1 MSDCAHA
8 FFCSSSYA
16 HRLRVDS
23 YAFDSVP
30 WLTDHTFM
38 HSVQELRVVQCHNR
52 NLTVRMRLRALS
64 HLATT
69 ASHHWRRHARCC
81 DAPVLF
87 ARSSVARQLVD
98 LDQQSHTVRPLLSSR
113 VNSNSSL
120 SLALQTSVSRVRHLS
135 ACLICVTSTSC
146 SLTAAA
152 RTSSTTTPMPT
163 FSQIGCADSPQSALS
178 ESESRSRTWPQ
189 LTKLAT
195 DWGDFGPAFD
205 DELASETDESASY

>member
-1 MSDCAHA
+1 MAHRPDVHAFRAGLGVARCTASQSQFDCARA
-8 FFCSSSYA
+8 VSPSRNGVSARAICT
-16 HRLRVDS
+16 LTRV
-23 YAFDSVP
+23 P
-30 WLTDHTFM
+30 
-38 HSVQELRVVQCHNR
+38 
-52 NLTVRMRLRALS
+52 
-64 HLATT
+64 
-69 ASHHWRRHARCC
+69 RCC
-81 DAPVLF
+81 DTTLF
-87 ARSSVARQLVD
+87 ARSSVARQLD

-120 SLALQTSVSRVRHLS
+120 SLALHTSVSRVRHLS

-205 DELASETDESASY
+205 DELASEPDESASY